1 MGDAAIRVARA
12 AGYVNAG
19 TFEFLLDGEGRFYFL
34 EANTRLQV
42 EHPVTEMVT
51 GVDLVK
57 AQIAVAAGRPLALV
71 RDAVQ
76 MRGVALEC
84 RIYAE
89 DPFRNFLPSPGRI
102 VALRE
107 PGGPG
112 VRVDSA
118 VYEGY
123 EVQLHYDAL
132 IAKLITWGRD
142 RSEAVQRMRRAL
154 GEYALEGVKTTIP
167 FHRRVMADPDFLAGR
182 FDTTYIDSRFADRPH
197 AWDES
202 ARAIALVAGAIHA
215 VRRATADPPTPAA
228 PAPASGWLLAAR
240 QAGLR
245 R

>member
-1 MGDAAIRVARA
+1 MGDAAVRVARA

-19 TFEFLLDGEGRFYFL
+19 TFEFLLDADGRFYFL

-51 GVDLVK
+51 GIDLVK
-57 AQIAVAAGRPLALV
+57 AQMAVAAGRPLDLRQEDIRLQGA
-71 RDAVQ
+71 
-76 MRGVALEC
+76 ALEC

-89 DPFRNFLPSPGRI
+89 DPFQNFLPSPGRI

-112 VRVDSA
+112 VRVDSG

-123 EVQLHYDAL
+123 EVQLHYDPL
-132 IAKLITWGRD
+132 IAKLIVWGRD
-142 RSEAVQRMRRAL
+142 RAEAVERMRRAL
-154 GEYALEGVKTTIP
+154 REYSLAGVKTTIP

-182 FDTTYIDSRFADRPH
+182 FDTTYIDTRFPGRPH

-202 ARAIALVAGAIHA
+202 AREVALAAAAIHA
-215 VRRATADPPTPAA
+215 VRRATP
-228 PAPASGWLLAAR
+228 PAPAEAPARSAWLLAAR
-240 QAGLR
+240 RAALR